1 MKENKIALAALLVG
15 LVALAFGLFGGGKTT
30 EIIRETVREL
40 VGATPGSDFPELRI
54 GGVNFIAQRQD
65 MAASNTPC
73 ALRVSST
80 STLDR
85 ITVHHKGRF
94 ADTGTGNAVWSFST
108 STARTATG
116 TVFNSISVSEIYGL
130 NYVAP
135 GNTASTTPSG
145 ATVSGTSTV
154 VVLRPNDWVNVN
166 VISPSFAASEVS
178 GACNFI
184 LNEL

>member
-40 VGATPGSDFPELRI
+40 VGAAPGSDFPELRI

-65 MAASNTPC
+65 MVASNTPC

-85 ITVHHKGRF
+85 ITVYHKGRF
-94 ADTGTGNAVWSFST
+94 ADTGGSNAVWTF
-108 STARTATG
+108 
-116 TVFNSISVSEIYGL
+116 
-130 NYVAP
+130 
-135 GNTASTTPSG
+135 
-145 ATVSGTSTV
+145 GTSTI
-154 VVLRPNDWVNVN
+154 RTAK
-166 VISPSFAASEVS
+166 SFM
-178 GACNFI
+178 
-184 LNEL
+184 

>member
-40 VGATPGSDFPELRI
+40 VGAAPGSDFPELRI

-65 MAASNTPC
+65 MVASNTPC

-94 ADTGTGNAVWSFST
+94 TDAGTGNAVWSFST

-116 TVFNSISVSEIYGL
+116 TIFNSISVPNNAGL
-130 NYVAP
+130 NFATRGY
-135 GNTASTTPSG
+135 TSTSTTP
-145 ATVSGTSTV
+145 TTSGTSTLV
-154 VVLRPNDWVNVN
+154 ILRPNDWVNVN
-166 VISPSFAASEVS
+166 VISASFEGSELS

-184 LNEL
+184 LQEL